1 MTGRAPEPDKV
12 STECVNGDVG
22 ELSRTSDDKPSAH
35 IFINLAESMRR
46 VDVIQLL
53 SAEMPGRESRK
64 SRPLIIVAMLNRLL
78 TVVLLLCPAWGHM
91 LAQDL
96 RMDLPPTQGA
106 IVGQQFTLPL
116 TTTGGTQ
123 PYTWQLVFGDL
134 PPGLKLQHHQGNIV
148 GTPTEPGTY
157 HFTVAV
163 QDSSI
168 PQLQLRRDINLRII
182 AGLSVEWKDS
192 PQVQGSKIAGS
203 AVVSNHTPDDFD
215 LTFVVVAVNQN
226 GRATA
231 LGYQHFTVSANTDS
245 QVIPFASTPGLG
257 SYYVRADAV
266 AHHPGKKR
274 DFRASLQTPPSIKVA
289 DF

>member
-1 MTGRAPEPDKV
+1 
-12 STECVNGDVG
+12 
-22 ELSRTSDDKPSAH
+22 
-35 IFINLAESMRR
+35 MRR
-46 VDVIQLL
+46 VGEIQLV
-53 SAEMPGRESRK
+53 SAECRDGSVELLSHP
-64 SRPLIIVAMLNRLL
+64 IIVAMRSRLL
-78 TVVLLLCPAWGHM
+78 AVVLLLSPACFFVV
-91 LAQDL
+91 AQDL
-96 RMDLPPTQGA
+96 RIDVPASQRV

-116 TTTGGTQ
+116 TTSGGST
-123 PYTWQLVFGDL
+123 PYTWQLVSGDL
-134 PPGLKLQHHQGNIV
+134 PPGLKLQHHQGKIV

-157 HFTVAV
+157 HFTIAV

-168 PQLQLRRDINLRII
+168 PQLQLRRDINLHVI
-182 AGLSVEWKDS
+182 AGLTVEWKDS

-215 LTFVVVAVNQN
+215 LTFVVVAVNQY

-231 LGYQHFTVSANTDS
+231 LGYQHFTVSGNTNS
-245 QVIPFASTPGLG
+245 QIIPFASTPGIG

-274 DFRASLQTPPSIKVA
+274 VFRASLQTPPSIKVA

>member
-12 STECVNGDVG
+12 SAEHVNGDIG
-22 ELSRTSDDKPSAH
+22 ELSRTIDDKPSAH
-35 IFINLAESMRR
+35 IFINPAESMRR

-53 SAEMPGRESRK
+53 SAEMPGQEPRK
-64 SRPLIIVAMLNRLL
+64 DCPPIIVAMLNRLL

-96 RMDLPPTQGA
+96 RMDVPASQGA
-106 IVGQQFTLPL
+106 IVGQQYVLPL

-123 PYTWQLVFGDL
+123 PFTWQLDSGDL
-134 PPGLKLQHHQGNIV
+134 PPGLKLQHHQGKIV
-148 GTPTEPGTY
+148 GTPTQPGTY

-168 PQLQLRRDINLRII
+168 PQLQLKREIDLRVIP
-182 AGLSVEWKDS
+182 GLTVDWKDS
-192 PQVQGSKIAGS
+192 PQVQDGKISGS

-215 LTFVVVAVNQN
+215 LTFIVVAVNQY

-231 LGYQHFTVSANTDS
+231 LGYQHFTVSGNTAS

-274 DFRASLQTPPSIKVA
+274 VFRASLQTPPSIKVA
-289 DF
+289 SF

>member
-1 MTGRAPEPDKV
+1 MSPHP
-12 STECVNGDVG
+12 
-22 ELSRTSDDKPSAH
+22 
-35 IFINLAESMRR
+35 
-46 VDVIQLL
+46 
-53 SAEMPGRESRK
+53 
-64 SRPLIIVAMLNRLL
+64 IIVAMRIRLL
-78 TVVLLLCPAWGHM
+78 TVLLLFCPAWCFV

-96 RMDLPPTQGA
+96 RIDVPTSQGA

-123 PYTWQLVFGDL
+123 PYTWQLDSGDL
-134 PPGLKLQHHQGNIV
+134 PPGLKLQHHQGKIV

-163 QDSSI
+163 EDSSI
-168 PQLQLRRDINLRII
+168 PRLQLKRDIDLHVI
-182 AGLSVEWKDS
+182 AGLTVEWKDS

-215 LTFVVVAVNQN
+215 LTFVVMAVNQY

-231 LGYQHFTVSANTDS
+231 LGYQHFTVTGNTSS
-245 QVIPFASTPGLG
+245 QVIPFASTPGIG

-274 DFRASLQTPPSIKVA
+274 IFRASLQTPPSIKVA
-289 DF
+289 NF

>member
-1 MTGRAPEPDKV
+1 
-12 STECVNGDVG
+12 
-22 ELSRTSDDKPSAH
+22 
-35 IFINLAESMRR
+35 MRR
-46 VDVIQLL
+46 VDDIQLL
-53 SAEMPGRESRK
+53 SGEILGWEPGMLSH
-64 SRPLIIVAMLNRLL
+64 PIIVAMRNRLL
-78 TVVLLLCPAWGHM
+78 TVVLLLCPAWAFM
-91 LAQDL
+91 VAQDL
-96 RMDLPPTQGA
+96 RMDVPATQGA
-106 IVGQQFTLPL
+106 IVGQQFVLPL

-123 PYTWQLVFGDL
+123 PFTWQLDSGDL
-134 PPGLKLQHHQGNIV
+134 PPGLKLQHHQGRIV

-168 PQLQLRRDINLRII
+168 PQLQLKREIDLRVI
-182 AGLSVEWKDS
+182 AGLTVEWKDS

-215 LTFVVVAVNQN
+215 LTFVVVAVNQY

-231 LGYQHFTVSANTDS
+231 LGYQHFTVNGNAAS
-245 QVIPFASTPGLG
+245 QVIPFASTPGIG

-274 DFRASLQTPPSIKVA
+274 VFRASLQTPPAIKVA
-289 DF
+289 SF